1 MIHGHHRGE
10 AIRPPVTRVGGP
22 KACRKK
28 LALMAPFYQLGLEFA
43 REGGR
48 EGPLLE
54 RTVTESG
61 RCPVTRNCLKRHA
74 RETLA
79 RGGKLFCW

>member
-10 AIRPPVTRVGGP
+10 AIHPGVTRVGGGP

-28 LALMAPFYQLGLEFA
+28 LALMAPFYQPGLEFA

-48 EGPLLE
+48 EEPLLE

-61 RCPVTRNCLKRHA
+61 RCPVTRDGLKRHA
-74 RETLA
+74 RERQWL
-79 RGGKLFCW
+79 G